1 MPWRARAMTDERG
14 RGLEYDMEAATPGAA
29 EPALPERIRHLVQ
42 GERFAVLST
51 QGEGQPYAS
60 IVAFAMT
67 DDFRSVVFATPI
79 ATRKYRLLTACDR
92 VALLIDNRCKHPDNM
107 MRIEAITATGR
118 AIPVERGESFD
129 RWSRVLVARHPHL
142 AGFVASPSV
151 ALFCIEIVRFFH
163 VERFQEVR
171 EWRPGD

>member
-1 MPWRARAMTDERG
+1 MSQQHG
-14 RGLEYDMEAATPGAA
+14 RGSEFDDETVGYGATDPT
-29 EPALPERIRHLVQ
+29 LPERIRLVVQ
-42 GERFAVLST
+42 GESYAVLST

-67 DDFRSVVFATPI
+67 EDFRTAVFATPI

-92 VALLIDNRCKHPDNM
+92 VALLIDTRCKHPDNM

-118 AIPVERGESFD
+118 AIPVERDASFD
-129 RWSRVLVARHPHL
+129 QWSRVLLAKHPHL

-151 ALFCIEIVRFFH
+151 AVFRIEILRFFH
-163 VERFQEVR
+163 VERFQEVH
-171 EWRPGD
+171 EWRPGM

>member
-1 MPWRARAMTDERG
+1 MTDERG
-14 RGLEYDMEAATPGAA
+14 RGPEFDMEAAGLGGA
-29 EPALPERIRHLVQ
+29 EPALPERIRDLVR
-42 GERFAVLST
+42 GEPYAILST
-51 QGEGQPYAS
+51 QGDGQPYAS

-67 DDFRSVVFATPI
+67 DDFRSAVFATPM

-92 VALLIDNRCKHPDNM
+92 VALLVDNRCKHPDNM

-118 AIPVERGESFD
+118 AIRVEQGESFD
-129 RWSRVLVARHPHL
+129 CWSRVLTARHPHL
-142 AGFVASPSV
+142 DGFVASPSV
-151 ALFCIEIVRFFH
+151 ALFRIEIVRFFH

>member
-1 MPWRARAMTDERG
+1 MTEEHG
-14 RGLEYDMEAATPGAA
+14 RGPEFDMGPTGVGTK
-29 EPALPERIRHLVQ
+29 EPALPDRIRQLIR
-42 GERFAVLST
+42 GEAYAVLST

-67 DDFRSVVFATPI
+67 DDFRNAVFATPT

-92 VALLIDNRCKHPDNM
+92 VALFVDNRCKHPDDM

-118 AIPVERGESFD
+118 AIPVERGEGFD
-129 RWSRVLVARHPHL
+129 RWSRLLTARHPHL

-151 ALFCIEIVRFFH
+151 ALFRVEIVRFFH

-171 EWRPGD
+171 QWRPGD

>member
-1 MPWRARAMTDERG
+1 MGEERAHGPEF
-14 RGLEYDMEAATPGAA
+14 DMETLGSGAPG
-29 EPALPERIRHLVQ
+29 PALPERIRALVR
-42 GERFAVLST
+42 GEPYAVLST

-67 DDFRSVVFATPI
+67 EDFRAAVFATPR
-79 ATRKYRLLTACDR
+79 ATRKYRLLTGCDR
-92 VALLIDNRCKHPDNM
+92 VALLMDNRCKHPDNM
-107 MRIEAITATGR
+107 MQVEAVTATGR
-118 AIPVERGESFD
+118 AVPVERGESFE
-129 RWSRVLVARHPHL
+129 RWSRLLVARHPHL

-151 ALFCIEIVRFFH
+151 ALFRVEIVRFFH

>member
-1 MPWRARAMTDERG
+1 MTQERG
-14 RGLEYDMEAATPGAA
+14 RGPEFDMESASPGTA

-42 GERFAVLST
+42 GEPYAILST
-51 QGEGQPYAS
+51 QGDGQPYAS

-67 DDFRSVVFATPI
+67 DDFRAAVFATPM

-92 VALLIDNRCKHPDNM
+92 VALLIDNRCKHPDDM

-118 AIPVERGESFD
+118 AIQVERDGGFD

-142 AGFVASPSV
+142 AGFVDSPSV
-151 ALFCIEIVRFFH
+151 ALFRIEIVRFFH